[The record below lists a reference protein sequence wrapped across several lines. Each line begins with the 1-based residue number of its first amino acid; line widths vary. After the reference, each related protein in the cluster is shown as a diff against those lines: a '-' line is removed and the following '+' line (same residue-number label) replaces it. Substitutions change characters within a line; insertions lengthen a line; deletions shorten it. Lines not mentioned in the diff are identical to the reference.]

1 MPVNAGNLMQ
11 VPVVHVD
18 SSQIKSPSAFDPRL
32 VGCGDSLLQVTHLS
46 RGHLCPGSPK
56 RNMAAAL
63 YSQLAGS

>member
-1 MPVNAGNLMQ
+1 MPVNAGNLMP

-18 SSQIKSPSAFDPRL
+18 LSQIKSPSAFDPRL

-56 RNMAAAL
+56 RNMSATL